1 MFLQDLALVSFDLQK
16 QSQLETDALD
26 KGLGGCLTQI
36 NTDGNLRLV
45 AYHLRKFKEAELNY
59 NIYDKELL
67 AIVDCLM
74 H

>member
-1 MFLQDLALVSFDLQK
+1 MFLQDLALVSYDLQK

-26 KGLGGCLTQI
+26 KALRRYLTQI
-36 NTDGNLRLV
+36 DKDRIPRLV
-45 AYHLRKFKEAELNY
+45 AYYLQKFKKAELNY

-67 AIVDCLM
+67 AIIDCLR